1 MNDEQK
7 LTCSLIHS
15 HYGANMQLV
24 VLQEECAELIQAVSK
39 IQRYGINHD
48 TYDNFVEELADVSIM
63 IQQMKSWLH
72 NDWTGEIE
80 AKLQRQKER
89 ISNER
94 HSE

>member
-7 LTCSLIHS
+7 LVCSLIHS

-24 VLQEECAELIQAVSK
+24 VLQEECAELIQAASK

-72 NDWTGEIE
+72 NDLTGEIE

-89 ISNER
+89 IANER